1 MKKIFINNLLITL
14 IFFFIFE
21 IFLRSFGLADL
32 RGHGK
37 ELKEKRTNVETT
49 VFGKKV
55 FLDQYGYRVPY
66 KEFVYKKNENK
77 IIFIGDSVL
86 FGSGVNEEETFV
98 GRLRKDKDNEDK
110 SYVNAA
116 IIGNDVSENLSDIKK
131 NYKLFGNNNFFII
144 LTLDDIINNK
154 VTENKNEENEK
165 NANLIQRLKNNY
177 FLRKINLFLR
187 TKSYTYLWLKG
198 IVTKPSKRY
207 FFESFDHYKDEEKIN
222 FFNTKIGEIKNFE
235 KFKGINIKF
244 IILPYEYQ
252 TRNYCES
259 KFLLPQEKILKV
271 FEEREIDYIN
281 LTKNFCDHPNPKKLY
296 LNFDPVHLSIKGHD
310 FVSKLIKNGIH

>member
-1 MKKIFINNLLITL
+1 MKKVFINNLLITL

-21 IFLRSFGLADL
+21 IFLRFFGLADL

-37 ELKEKRTNVETT
+37 ELTEKQKNVETT

-66 KEFVYKKNENK
+66 KKFIYKKDKNK

-98 GRLRKDKDNEDK
+98 GRLRKNDKNK
-110 SYVNAA
+110 SYINAA
-116 IIGNDVSENLSDIKK
+116 IIGNDISENLSDIKK
-131 NYKLFGNNNFFII
+131 NYKLFDNSNFFII

-154 VTENKNEENEK
+154 TTANKSEENEK
-165 NANLIQRLKNNY
+165 DINLIQILKNNY
-177 FLRKINLFLR
+177 FLNKINLFLR

-198 IVTKPSKRY
+198 VVTKPSKRY

-235 KFKGINIKF
+235 KSKDINIKF

-252 TRNYCES
+252 TRNYCET
-259 KFLLPQEKILKV
+259 KFLLPQKKILKV
-271 FEEREIDYIN
+271 FEERKIDYIN
-281 LTKNFCDHPNPKKLY
+281 LTKNFCNHSNPKKLY
-296 LNFDPVHLSIKGHD
+296 LNFDPVHLSIKGHGLV
-310 FVSKLIKNGIH
+310 FKLIKNEIH